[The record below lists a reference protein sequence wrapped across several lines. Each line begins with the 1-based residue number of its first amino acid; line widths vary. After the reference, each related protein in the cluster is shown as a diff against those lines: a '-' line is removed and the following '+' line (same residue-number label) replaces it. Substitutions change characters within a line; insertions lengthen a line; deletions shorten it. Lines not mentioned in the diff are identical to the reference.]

1 MQPYYPF
8 TLSFKGGIG
17 RHAQGKL
24 LNTPGSQ
31 CAWPQKAS
39 KIVLDLITNA
49 ESNAEV
55 SACSDR
61 SRTTHRPFHCPKWN
75 GNHVGRN

>member
-1 MQPYYPF
+1 MIDLLAGSGAAVSSWRVVTDTFHPQYAH
-8 TLSFKGGIG
+8 SFKGGIG

-24 LNTPGSQ
+24 LSTPGSQ

-55 SACSDR
+55 RRVSI
-61 SRTTHRPFHCPKWN
+61 
-75 GNHVGRN
+75 

>member
-1 MQPYYPF
+1 MACRVDLVGLTTPPSHKYLPPHHHY
-8 TLSFKGGIG
+8 SFKGGIG

-55 SACSDR
+55 
-61 SRTTHRPFHCPKWN
+61 RTC
-75 GNHVGRN
+75 